1 MSTEHQ
7 DLNIRKRG
15 GSIKKSWVWEWFESD
30 ETGAICQV
38 EIVSGQLCNK
48 HYKNGSSTGNLINN
62 LTNKHQIT
70 EGVKRQDFVVPINQ
84 QIEVTPHRES
94 HQIEL
99 RNLLVNW
106 IISDMQPLI
115 VVQSESFRKLI
126 KELDPGFTIPDIKLI
141 KQIIHKAYNT
151 TLPLIREF
159 LNINSISVCLTTDMW
174 TAKNRQGAK
183 RIIDFFLRP
192 KQSERL
198 EEIQKKSQ
206 FQVDLDAEIENA
218 NDVVVVIEEVEILE
232 TEETNSKNNNQ
243 RQNKIDLNKP
253 LETEDMLKKVKESL
267 YNAICY
273 YWKFLPEDYL
283 ISTILDPRIKY
294 MGVRSNEE
302 EILREKYEEYK
313 EDFLPTP
320 IASQPTSPTLS
331 ETTFSTIIYKP
342 TLFAIFEQDQPR
354 VADEVTENI
363 SKVNNIHP
371 N

>member
-1 MSTEHQ
+1 MHPIINE
-7 DLNIRKRG
+7 
-15 GSIKKSWVWEWFESD
+15 IKKLLLP
-30 ETGAICQV
+30 T
-38 EIVSGQLCNK
+38 
-48 HYKNGSSTGNLINN
+48 SSTS
-62 LTNKHQIT
+62 LTPTSTLTSSI
-70 EGVKRQDFVVPINQ
+70 PIS
-84 QIEVTPHRES
+84 TP
-94 HQIEL
+94 
-99 RNLLVNW
+99 
-106 IISDMQPLI
+106 
-115 VVQSESFRKLI
+115 
-126 KELDPGFTIPDIKLI
+126 
-141 KQIIHKAYNT
+141 
-151 TLPLIREF
+151 TLPLPNNDI
-159 LNINSISVCLTTDMW
+159 LL
-174 TAKNRQGAK
+174 
-183 RIIDFFLRP
+183 
-192 KQSERL
+192 
-198 EEIQKKSQ
+198 
-206 FQVDLDAEIENA
+206 EIENA
-218 NDVVVVIEEVEILE
+218 NDVFVVIEEVEILE

-320 IASQPTSPTLS
+320 IASRPTSPTLS

>member
-1 MSTEHQ
+1 MLTNNEWDFLQ
-7 DLNIRKRG
+7 DLILILGPFEEATRYLG
-15 GSIKKSWVWEWFESD
+15 GEKYITHSIMHPIINEIKKLLLP
-30 ETGAICQV
+30 T
-38 EIVSGQLCNK
+38 
-48 HYKNGSSTGNLINN
+48 SSTS
-62 LTNKHQIT
+62 LTPTSTLTSSI
-70 EGVKRQDFVVPINQ
+70 PIS
-84 QIEVTPHRES
+84 TP
-94 HQIEL
+94 
-99 RNLLVNW
+99 
-106 IISDMQPLI
+106 
-115 VVQSESFRKLI
+115 
-126 KELDPGFTIPDIKLI
+126 
-141 KQIIHKAYNT
+141 
-151 TLPLIREF
+151 TLPLPNNDI
-159 LNINSISVCLTTDMW
+159 LL
-174 TAKNRQGAK
+174 
-183 RIIDFFLRP
+183 
-192 KQSERL
+192 
-198 EEIQKKSQ
+198 
-206 FQVDLDAEIENA
+206 EIENA
-218 NDVVVVIEEVEILE
+218 NDVFVVIEEVEILE

-320 IASQPTSPTLS
+320 IASRPTSPTLS

-354 VADEVTENI
+354 VADEVTEYLKEDKIPFNHNPFEWWMSKKSKYPILAKMARIYLATPATSTPSERLFSDAGNLLTAKRTRMNPELFKRIMFLKRNI